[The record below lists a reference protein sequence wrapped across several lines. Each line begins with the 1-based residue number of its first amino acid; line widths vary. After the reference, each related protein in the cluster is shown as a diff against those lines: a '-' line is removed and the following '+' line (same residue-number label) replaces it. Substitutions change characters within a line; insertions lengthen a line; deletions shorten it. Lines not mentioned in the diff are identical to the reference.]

1 MALPVLSGKEFAAR
15 FKASR
20 SAVNEIKSRVRAH
33 AKMIDFEDKAERMAK
48 ALGGQI
54 NGILKAFE
62 TLSKKVAVRM
72 EKHNLT
78 AVQVIT
84 PEVRREILEPYKKFL
99 EKEFKSGNLD
109 AAIEIQNE
117 KRARDI
123 KSYGRTDDLIKSI
136 NRYHD
141 MVIEKYL
148 LPLRTIEAQF
158 NSIGALKGRTN
169 FNAVESRVTRL
180 LSHAEDA
187 TVEEQ
192 QTIG

>member
-20 SAVNEIKSRVRAH
+20 EAVNEIKSRVRAH
-33 AKMIDFEDKAERMAK
+33 AKMIDFEDKAERMSK
-48 ALGGQI
+48 TLGGQI
-54 NGILKAFE
+54 NGILRAFE
-62 TLSKKVAVRM
+62 VLSKKVAIRM
-72 EKHNLT
+72 ERHNLT

-84 PEVRREILEPYKKFL
+84 PEVRKEILEPYKQFL

-117 KRARDI
+117 KRAKDL
-123 KSYGRTDDLIKSI
+123 KQYGRTDELVKSI

-141 MVIEKYL
+141 IVVEKYL

-158 NSIGALKGRTN
+158 NSIGALKGRTD

-180 LSHAEDA
+180 LSHADDVQE
-187 TVEEQ
+187 
-192 QTIG
+192 IG